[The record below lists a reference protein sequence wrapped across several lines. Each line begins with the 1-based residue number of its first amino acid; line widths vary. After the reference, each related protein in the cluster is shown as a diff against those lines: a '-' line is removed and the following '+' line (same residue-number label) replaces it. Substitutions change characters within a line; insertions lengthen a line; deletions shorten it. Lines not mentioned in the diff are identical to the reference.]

1 MADVKRIQKDLET
14 LRDFS
19 EPCSEGTTRLS
30 YTPAFRAAAD
40 YLKEEMA
47 ACGLAV
53 REDGVGNLWGLYPG
67 EEPGSPSI
75 ISGSHLD
82 TVRCSGYFDGQAG
95 IICALEAARMLRERA
110 VRLRGG
116 YEVLATVMEEGARF
130 KNLGG
135 SKFIMGVR
143 AEEDLDTLED
153 DGGVPLRRALQEYGL
168 TGSLEGVCRKDSPVR
183 AFLEVHMEQGS
194 RLEKAGKE
202 LGIVQ
207 TIFGCRWF
215 SVTVEGTTAHPSTP
229 LGERRDAALAAARL
243 ITRLEDAAASSYRG
257 RATLTVGRMSLYP
270 GEINAIASRA
280 GFSLDFRSGEERC
293 FEELDALLDREACR
307 VEREYGVT
315 VRRELYTYTPPTR
328 CSFEVS
334 GALERC
340 AGKSGCS
347 FMRMDS
353 GAGHDAMVF
362 ARHWP
367 VGMLF
372 LPSRGGLTHCP
383 GEWTDYAN
391 VARGADVLYET
402 VLLLDAQ
409 GR

>member
-19 EPCSEGTTRLS
+19 EPGGEGTTRFS

-40 YLKEEMA
+40 YLKAEMA

-67 EEPGSPSI
+67 GEPEAAHI

-95 IICALEAARMLRERA
+95 VVCALEAARMLRERQ

-116 YEVLATVMEEGARF
+116 YEVLATAMEEGARF

-135 SKFIMGVR
+135 SKFVMGVR
-143 AEEDLDTLED
+143 TEEDLDTLKDD
-153 DGGVPLRRALQEYGL
+153 DGIPLRRALREYGL
-168 TGSLEGVCRKDSPVR
+168 TGTLEGVCRREDPVR

-194 RLEKAGKE
+194 RLERAGKE
-202 LGIVQ
+202 LGVVQ

-215 SVTVEGTTAHPSTP
+215 LITVEGTTAHPSVP
-229 LGERRDAALAAARL
+229 LEERRDAAFAAARL
-243 ITRLEDAAASSYRG
+243 VTRLEEAAAPYRR
-257 RATLTVGRMSLYP
+257 RAALTVGRMSLYP
-270 GEINAIASRA
+270 GQINAIASRA
-280 GFSLDFRSGEERC
+280 EFSLDFRSGEESC
-293 FEELDALLDREACR
+293 FEELDAVLEREMRR
-307 VEREYGVT
+307 VEEEYRVT

-328 CSFEVS
+328 CSPEVS
-334 GALERC
+334 AALAGCAERL
-340 AGKSGCS
+340 GCS
-347 FMRMDS
+347 FLPMDS

-391 VARGADVLYET
+391 VARGADVLYEAI
-402 VLLLDAQ
+402 LQLDAQ
-409 GR
+409 RP